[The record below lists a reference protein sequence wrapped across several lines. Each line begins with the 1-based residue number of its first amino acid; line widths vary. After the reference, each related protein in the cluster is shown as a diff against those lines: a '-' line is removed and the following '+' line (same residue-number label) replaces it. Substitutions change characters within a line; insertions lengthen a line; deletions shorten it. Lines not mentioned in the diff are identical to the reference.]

1 MPKETFVARKKTKQ
15 KSPHKRRNL
24 SPIERILKKK
34 ADSFLKAERSFW
46 KYRYEIE
53 KQHRK
58 TAETLNLEVHFTIP
72 DEISS
77 LVWALKDGVAFVR
90 YHSPGKTGRVSF
102 RSMDMSLEQWGNE
115 GLIVPTSQGEIS
127 LARAGFMR
135 GLGSVTLNNCSIND
149 INITYAEITHAFYDQ
164 GQMPSP
170 VERAIIDFQL
180 AFLGIQLREQKSAPA
195 QAETR
200 ADTIKKL
207 RDISSKFEALLNDA
221 KREEDLQKF
230 LKENPMVLHP
240 TAEVIPKK
248 KLGEDF
254 ITDFVLVTPSDQG
267 ATYTL
272 VEIEKSSHP
281 VLVKD
286 NSLSSQTN
294 HAIKQTR
301 DWDIWLEQNKAY
313 LQNKLP
319 GFETPKYMVVIGRGT
334 ALDATAKAYLRS
346 YNRDWKNIELLT
358 FDDVL
363 VRFNGV
369 ISALDTAT
377 SP

>member
-1 MPKETFVARKKTKQ
+1 MAGKKYSQ
-15 KSPHKRRNL
+15 KGTNKRRKL
-24 SPIERILKKK
+24 SPIERMLKKK
-34 ADSFLKAERSFW
+34 ADSFLKAEKSFW

-58 TAETLNLEVHFTIP
+58 NAEALNLEVPFTIP

-77 LVWALKDGVAFVR
+77 VVWALKDGVAFVR
-90 YHSPGKTGRVSF
+90 YHSPGQTGIVSF
-102 RSMDMSLEQWGNE
+102 RSINISLEQWSNE
-115 GLIVPTSQGEIS
+115 GLIVPIPQGEIS
-127 LARAGFMR
+127 LAKAGFMR
-135 GLGSVTLNNCSIND
+135 GLGNVTLKDCSIND
-149 INITYAEITHAFYDQ
+149 INIPYAEITHAFYDQ

-170 VERAIIDFQL
+170 VERAVIDFQL
-180 AFLGIQLREQKSAPA
+180 AFLGIQLREQNSTPEK
-195 QAETR
+195 AETS

-207 RDISSKFEALLNDA
+207 RDISSKFEVLLNDA
-221 KREEDLQKF
+221 EREEDLQIF

-267 ATYTL
+267 STYTL

-334 ALDATAKAYLRS
+334 TLDDTAKAYLRS

-369 ISALDTAT
+369 ISALAIAT
-377 SP
+377 GH

>member
-1 MPKETFVARKKTKQ
+1 MARKKTKQ
-15 KSPHKRRNL
+15 KSPHKRRDL
-24 SPIERILKKK
+24 SPIERILKQK
-34 ADSFLKAERSFW
+34 ADSFLKAEKTFW
-46 KYRYEIE
+46 EHRYEIE

-58 TAETLNLEVHFTIP
+58 TAETLDLEVHFTIP

-77 LVWALKDGVAFVR
+77 IVWALKDGVAFVR
-90 YHSPGKTGRVSF
+90 YHSPGKTGFVDF
-102 RSMDMSLEQWGNE
+102 RSINMSLEQWGNE

-135 GLGSVTLNNCSIND
+135 GLGSVKLNNCSINH
-149 INITYAEITHAFYDQ
+149 IHIPYVEITHAFYDQ

-180 AFLGIQLREQKSAPA
+180 AFLGIQLREQNAKPE
-195 QAETR
+195 QTETK

-207 RDISSKFEALLNDA
+207 RDISAKFEALLNDA
-221 KREEDLQKF
+221 DKEEDLQKF

-254 ITDFVLVTPSDQG
+254 ITDFVLVAPSDQG

-319 GFETPKYMVVIGRGT
+319 GFETPKYMVVIGRGIQ
-334 ALDATAKAYLRS
+334 LDATAKAYLRS

-377 SP
+377 SH

>member
-1 MPKETFVARKKTKQ
+1 VP
-15 KSPHKRRNL
+15 
-24 SPIERILKKK
+24 
-34 ADSFLKAERSFW
+34 
-46 KYRYEIE
+46 
-53 KQHRK
+53 
-58 TAETLNLEVHFTIP
+58 FTIP

-77 LVWALKDGVAFVR
+77 VVWALRDGVAFVR
-90 YHSPGKTGRVSF
+90 YHSPGKTGIVGF
-102 RSMDMSLEQWGNE
+102 RSMDISLEQWGNDC
-115 GLIVPTSQGEIS
+115 LIIPTPQGEIS

-135 GLGSVTLNNCSIND
+135 GLGSVTLNGCSIND
-149 INITYAEITHAFYDQ
+149 IHIPYAEITHAFYDQ

-170 VERAIIDFQL
+170 VERAVIDFQL
-180 AFLGIQLREQKSAPA
+180 AFLGIQLREQKSAPE
-195 QAETR
+195 QTETS

-207 RDISSKFEALLNDA
+207 RNISSKFEALLNDA
-221 KREEDLQKF
+221 EREEDLQIF

-267 ATYTL
+267 STYTL

-334 ALDATAKAYLRS
+334 SLDATAKAYLRS

-369 ISALDTAT
+369 ISALDIAT
-377 SP
+377 GS

>member
-1 MPKETFVARKKTKQ
+1 M
-15 KSPHKRRNL
+15 
-24 SPIERILKKK
+24 LKKK
-34 ADSFLKAERSFW
+34 AYSFLKAEKSFW

-53 KQHRK
+53 NQHRK
-58 TAETLNLEVHFTIP
+58 NAEALNLEVPFTIP

-77 LVWALKDGVAFVR
+77 VVWALRDGVAFVR
-90 YHSPGKTGRVSF
+90 YHSPGKTGIVDF
-102 RSMDMSLEQWGNE
+102 RSLDISLEQWGND
-115 GLIVPTSQGEIS
+115 GLIIPTPQGEIS
-127 LARAGFMR
+127 LARAGLIR
-135 GLGSVTLNNCSIND
+135 GLGSVTLNGCSLND
-149 INITYAEITHAFYDQ
+149 IPIPYAEITHAFYDQ

-170 VERAIIDFQL
+170 VERAVIDFQL
-180 AFLGIQLREQKSAPA
+180 SFLGVQLRENKNAPD
-195 QAETR
+195 QTEKR
-200 ADTIKKL
+200 ADTIEKL
-207 RDISSKFEALLNDA
+207 REISSKFEALLNDA
-221 KREEDLQKF
+221 EREEDLQIF

-240 TAEVIPKK
+240 TAELIPKK

-267 ATYTL
+267 PTYTL

-313 LQNKLP
+313 LQQKLP

-334 ALDATAKAYLRS
+334 SLADTAKAYLRS
-346 YNRDWKNIELLT
+346 YNRDWKNIELMT

-369 ISALDTAT
+369 ISALDIAAG
-377 SP
+377 S

>member
-1 MPKETFVARKKTKQ
+1 MSKENFVAKKKK
-15 KSPHKRRNL
+15 KSPQQRQNL
-24 SPIERILKKK
+24 SPIERLLKKK
-34 ADSFLKAERSFW
+34 ADSFLKAEKSFW
-46 KYRYEIE
+46 KHRYEIE
-53 KQHRK
+53 IQQRK
-58 TAETLNLEVHFTIP
+58 NAETLNLEVPFTIP

-77 LVWALKDGVAFVR
+77 IVWALKDGVAFVR
-90 YHSPGKTGRVSF
+90 YHSPGKTGRVDF
-102 RSMDMSLEQWGNE
+102 RSMDMTLEKWGNE
-115 GLIVPTSQGEIS
+115 GLIVPTSRGEIS
-127 LARAGFMR
+127 LARAGFMK
-135 GLGSVTLNNCSIND
+135 GLGSVTLNNCGIND
-149 INITYAEITHAFYDQ
+149 IHIPYVEITHAFYDQ

-180 AFLGIQLREQKSAPA
+180 AFLGIQLREQKSAPS

-200 ADTIKKL
+200 ADTITKL
-207 RDISSKFEALLNDA
+207 KEISSNFEALLNDA
-221 KREEDLQKF
+221 EKEEDLQKF

-301 DWDIWLEQNKAY
+301 DWDVWLEQNKAY
-313 LQNKLP
+313 LQNRLP

-334 ALDATAKAYLRS
+334 TLDTTAKAYLRS

-377 SP
+377 KP